1 MWCHLLQVYG
11 TASSRLPCWPVM
23 VLWCPF
29 CPPEGG
35 GQSRWQHRLFPIW
48 TKWNWPSRNRGPD
61 GSRGKRESIVGV
73 QAESKDGPVKVTRR
87 QLWMDLIK
95 AGVDPET
102 INKQPNTVLVA
113 LWQQLKLEQ
122 KFQPLLD
129 RLAPVCTF
137 EWTSSRGYSQP
148 SAPCLDDFLW
158 DQDMSKI
165 FTHSRSIR
173 LYLGRTTMG
182 LHCPTYGVSP

>member
-1 MWCHLLQVYG
+1 M
-11 TASSRLPCWPVM
+11 
-23 VLWCPF
+23 
-29 CPPEGG
+29 
-35 GQSRWQHRLFPIW
+35 FPIW
-48 TKWNWPSRNRGPD
+48 TKVNWPSRNRRPD

-87 QLWMDLIK
+87 QLWIGLIK
-95 AGVDPET
+95 AEVDPKK
-102 INKQPNTVLVA
+102 IDNQPNTVLIVP
-113 LWQQLKLEQ
+113 WQQLKLEQ
-122 KFQPLLD
+122 KFQFLLD

-137 EWTSSRGYSQP
+137 ELTSSRGHSQP

-165 FTHSRSIR
+165 FTQSRSIR

-182 LHCPTYGVSP
+182 LHCPTDGIFP